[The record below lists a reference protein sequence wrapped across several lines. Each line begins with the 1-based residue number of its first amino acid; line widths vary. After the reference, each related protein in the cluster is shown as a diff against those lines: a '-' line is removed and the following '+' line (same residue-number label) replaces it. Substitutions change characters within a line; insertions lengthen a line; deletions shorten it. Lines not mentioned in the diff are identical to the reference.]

1 MKLQNLKKR
10 LLIMIGAE
18 GFSDN
23 LINFSVVQT
32 FFIFATTLSDVF
44 VSVFLYKSNGN
55 DFLLVAKFQFFK
67 YIFEATAF
75 TIALLIIKRRNVLS
89 CMKSGIV
96 CYIIAY
102 VILLTFKTKS
112 RKIFIIVALLVGF
125 GSGFYWMGYHT
136 LTRRYTTTENR
147 QAAFGFIS
155 LISNAIATIAPPIS
169 GLITKKMPGFGGYI
183 IIFSIS
189 AATFIATAFYSRKLT
204 YESDEKID
212 IRLVGLM
219 RQILKYAGTR
229 KVMIGEVLRGI
240 RDGVVLYYI
249 NVLVYYASSSEF
261 IVGLSLAAKNL
272 LMILAYMYVK
282 RLRTSSERCNTAVIT
297 GVAEVILLFAML
309 ATGLIDGSVN
319 ATLIMIYSVVYIL
332 FYVLAYNHGQLA
344 VYDTMEYAGRIRN
357 TDYEMVTIRHYAA
370 EIGRVIIISI
380 LIALPTNPIYG
391 VMLLIVG
398 GIATILSAFVY
409 KSGSDEMARD
419 LKKVKVK

>member
-1 MKLQNLKKR
+1 MKLQKFKERALV
-10 LLIMIGAE
+10 MIGAE

-23 LINFSVVQT
+23 LINFTVVQT

-67 YIFEATAF
+67 YILEATAF
-75 TIALLIIKRRNVLS
+75 TLALYITKWRNVLS
-89 CMKSGIV
+89 SMKLGII
-96 CYIIAY
+96 CYIMAY
-102 VILLTFKTKS
+102 VVLLTFQTSS
-112 RKIFIIVALLVGF
+112 RKIYVLVSLLVGF

-136 LTRRYTTTENR
+136 LTRRYTTSENR

-155 LISNAIATIAPPIS
+155 LISNAIATIAPPVS
-169 GLITKKMPGFGGYI
+169 GLITKEMPGFGGYI
-183 IIFSIS
+183 IIFSITT
-189 AATFIATAFYSRKLT
+189 ATFIGTAFYSRKLT
-204 YESDEKID
+204 YETEEKIE
-212 IRLVGLM
+212 IHLLQLIG
-219 RQILKYAGTR
+219 QILQYSGTR

-261 IVGLSLAAKNL
+261 IVGISLAAKNL

-282 RLRTSSERCNTAVIT
+282 KLRTTAERCRTAVAV
-297 GVAEVILLFAML
+297 GVAELILLCIML
-309 ATGLIDGSVN
+309 ATGFTTGKVDGN
-319 ATLIMIYSVVYIL
+319 LIMFYSIFYIL

-370 EIGRVIIISI
+370 ETGRIIIISI
-380 LIALPTNPIYG
+380 LIALPTNPVYG
-391 VMLLIVG
+391 VILLIAG
-398 GIATILSAFVY
+398 GITTIASAFVY
-409 KSGSDEMARD
+409 KSGSDEMARII
-419 LKKVKVK
+419 KGEKS